1 MQRRAARFGLAFA
14 VAAALDIGGSGAD
27 AAPPGAPSGE
37 RSSISEGQAAC
48 GKPGAPPCPLQKW
61 MRANVAGPL
70 SANEMAALAVGL
82 EKTAKLA
89 PDPAWTTWATL
100 AMSGA
105 AAAKRGDIAGARAS
119 CKGCHDAWRDAY
131 REKYRL
137 RPIPR

>member
-1 MQRRAARFGLAFA
+1 MQRKVACFGLAFA
-14 VAAALDIGGSGAD
+14 VVAALDISGRGAAAALSGA
-27 AAPPGAPSGE
+27 PLGA
-37 RSSISEGQAAC
+37 RASISEGQVIC

-70 SANEMAALAVGL
+70 SANDLATLAAGL

-89 PDPAWTTWATL
+89 PDPAWSSWATL
-100 AMSGA
+100 ATSGA

-131 REKYRL
+131 RERYRL
-137 RPIPR
+137 RPVPR